1 MFESKAIRPNK
12 YGIND
17 RLPCPNCKMTML
29 LGQRT
34 LHSTLTGFEVQTFN
48 CKKCGNEIKRIVD
61 VDCNTPD

>member
-1 MFESKAIRPNK
+1 MFGNQSARPNK

-29 LGQRT
+29 LGHRT
-34 LHSTLTGFEVQTFN
+34 LHSTLTGFEVQSFT
-48 CKKCGNEIKRIVD
+48 CKKCGNEVERTVD